1 MSDLPPKADLLK
13 VVFLPKHM
21 TELPAAPEINH
32 VRELLAEE
40 IDRFETERGDIG
52 ALASALLL
60 AGIEIY
66 SKLFRLRRTQSG
78 VILAQ
83 ADG

>member
-1 MSDLPPKADLLK
+1 
-13 VVFLPKHM
+13 M
-21 TELPAAPEINH
+21 TKLTAAPEINR

-40 IDRFETERGDIG
+40 IDCFETECGDFG
-52 ALASALLL
+52 ALAPALLL